1 MSGQRELHDH
11 FFKEA
16 KRNGYRS
23 RAAYK
28 LTEIDD
34 KRKVFSKGDA
44 VLDLGAAPGSWLQVA
59 SKRVGKKGVVVGV
72 DLQEINAIDDAQIH
86 TLVCDVNELNPEMM
100 REYLPNSSQVFD
112 VIMSDMAPKTTG
124 NRTIDHHGSMRLC
137 HRAIDLCAT
146 LLKPDGNLVMKLL
159 EGEAYPELLQRAGEC
174 FEIAK
179 GFKPKASRA
188 ISTELFL
195 VCKHRMEHFPTPE
208 EVAPSPPTSGWG

>member
-1 MSGQRELHDH
+1 MAGQRELHDH

-16 KRNGYRS
+16 KRNGFRS

-28 LTEIDD
+28 LSEIDD
-34 KRKVFSKGDA
+34 KRKIFSKGDA

-59 SKRVGKKGVVVGV
+59 SKRVGKKGVVIGV
-72 DLQEINAIDDAQIH
+72 DLQGIDAFDDTQIH
-86 TLVCDVNELNPEMM
+86 TLVCDVNELTSDMLHKASGVSE
-100 REYLPNSSQVFD
+100 FD

-124 NRTIDHHGSMRLC
+124 NRTIDHHGSMHLC
-137 HRAIDLCAT
+137 HRAIDLSAA
-146 LLKPDGNLVMKLL
+146 LLKPDGHLVMKLL
-159 EGEAYPELLQRAGEC
+159 EGEAYPELLSRAGEC

-195 VCKHRMEHFPTPE
+195 VCKHRKEHIPVPE
-208 EVAPSPPTSGWG
+208 QVAPSPPTGGW

>member
-1 MSGQRELHDH
+1 MAGQRELHDH

-16 KRNGYRS
+16 KRNGFRS

-28 LTEIDD
+28 LSEIDD
-34 KRKVFSKGDA
+34 KRKIFSKGDT
-44 VLDLGAAPGSWLQVA
+44 VLDLGAAPGSWIQVA
-59 SKRVGKKGVVVGV
+59 SKRVGKKGVVIGV
-72 DLQEINAIDDAQIH
+72 DLQEIDAFDDSQIH
-86 TLVCDVNELNPEMM
+86 TLVCDVNELDIEMM
-100 REYLPNSSQVFD
+100 REFLPRDTQSFD

-137 HRAIDLCAT
+137 HKAIDLSAK
-146 LLKPDGNLVMKLL
+146 LLKPDGHLVMKLL

-195 VCKHRMEHFPTPE
+195 VCKHRKEHMPVPEQVAPTP
-208 EVAPSPPTSGWG
+208 PTGGW